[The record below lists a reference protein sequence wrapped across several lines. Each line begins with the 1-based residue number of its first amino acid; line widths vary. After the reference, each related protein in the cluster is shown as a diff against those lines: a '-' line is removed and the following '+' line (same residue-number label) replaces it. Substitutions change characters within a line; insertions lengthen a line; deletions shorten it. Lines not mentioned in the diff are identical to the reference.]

1 MMKPYEDQIN
11 RLHRQTQ
18 ERQAARFRLAQ
29 TIQPGLARRSILRR
43 LFNLWLLVL
52 VHD

>member
-11 RLHRQTQ
+11 RLHRQAQ
-18 ERQAARFRLAQ
+18 ERQATRFRLAQ
-29 TIQPGLARRSILRR
+29 TTQPGLSRRSILRW
-43 LFNLWLLVL
+43 FNHWLLVL

>member
-29 TIQPGLARRSILRR
+29 TIQPGLARRSILRW
-43 LFNLWLLVL
+43 FNQWLLVL
-52 VHD
+52 VRD